1 MIIGHRQQFGRTLGQ
16 PELACCR
23 LAFWT
28 MPIQTRVVRD
38 GSLSATITLFDVPTE
53 RRCTAS
59 DYGAQHF
66 EVQSGQP
73 AAMLFY
79 ESCAIGPNNVGHLQ
93 RWPNHF
99 FGGSWVKFKLSSST
113 AVLRFRR
120 EWISVTVTPGSK

>member
-1 MIIGHRQQFGRTLGQ
+1 
-16 PELACCR
+16 
-23 LAFWT
+23 

-59 DYGAQHF
+59 DNGAQHF

-73 AAMLFY
+73 AGMLFY
-79 ESCAIGPNNVGHLQ
+79 ESCAIGPNNIGHLQ

-99 FGGSWVKFKLSSST
+99 SEGFLVKFKLSRGL
-113 AVLRFRR
+113 AVAR
-120 EWISVTVTPGSK
+120 T